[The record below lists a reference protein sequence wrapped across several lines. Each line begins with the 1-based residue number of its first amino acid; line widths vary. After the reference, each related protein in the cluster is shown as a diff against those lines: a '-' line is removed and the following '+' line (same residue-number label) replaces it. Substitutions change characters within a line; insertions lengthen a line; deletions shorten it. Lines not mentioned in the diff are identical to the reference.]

1 MRGGGPILR
10 AAALLGASSVTVA
23 AVGFL
28 KNILAAYFFGTSGAM
43 DAYLLALV
51 IPDLTMHLAGTGA
64 FNFIPLFVSE
74 RARSEAGAWSSAG
87 KLLTYWLLIL
97 GSAIALASL
106 ATAPLISVVG
116 PGLGPGDR
124 EATIQMTRLLL
135 WMAAPVG
142 AARLLAMV
150 LYAEKRFLASAS
162 SEAIFQIVST
172 LYFVAFHSF
181 GVISLVWGQIV
192 GGAVQLLV
200 IGLALRNRRHQIRP
214 DLDFRSAPVAKA
226 IRLSLPVYVGN
237 VAAKLNNVVTR
248 SFASLLGVGAVSSL
262 QFATLL
268 VESPIRVLA
277 SSLTG
282 ALFPFLSE
290 QFAHRDSERARD
302 AVKQAILTTTVLFLP
317 LSVFLLGAA
326 TPLVQVL
333 FQRGS
338 FDARSTEL
346 TVPALRILAP
356 ALVALG
362 LNELL
367 VSVFHSRQEPT
378 VPLRAG
384 LLRISLNV
392 VLCALLS
399 PVLGHRGI
407 ALALT
412 ASAFLKL
419 FVLWLHL
426 WALLGRERNRSL
438 WRELS
443 RVFAAG
449 VAALAAAGL
458 LERALEA
465 ALPGLVPARL
475 ALVALGTAAAYLA
488 GLRLFCPEELA
499 RYRAAIPEL
508 IRGRGGERRVW
519 KSLGWIRP
527 EEGK

>member
-1 MRGGGPILR
+1 MRAAVSILR

-23 AVGFL
+23 VVGFL
-28 KNILAAYFFGTSGAM
+28 KNILAAYYFGTSGAM

-64 FNFIPLFVSE
+64 FNFIPLFASE
-74 RARSEAGAWSSAG
+74 RARSEAGAWISAG

-97 GSAIALASL
+97 GSAIAVASL
-106 ATAPLISVVG
+106 ATAPLMSVVG

-124 EATIQMTRLLL
+124 GTTIQLTRLLL

-172 LYFVAFHSF
+172 LYFVLFHSW
-181 GVISLVWGQIV
+181 GVLSLVWGQIL
-192 GGAVQLLV
+192 GGAVQLLI
-200 IGLALRNRRHQIRP
+200 IGLALRNRKHQIRP
-214 DLDFRSAPVAKA
+214 NLDFRSAPVAKA

-237 VAAKLNNVVTR
+237 VAGKLNNVVNR

-277 SSLTG
+277 SSLTA

-290 QFAHRDSERARD
+290 QFAFRDSERARD

-317 LSVFLLGAA
+317 LAIFLFAAA

-338 FDARSTEL
+338 FDSRSTEL
-346 TVPALRILAP
+346 TVNALRILAP
-356 ALVALG
+356 AVVALG

-367 VSVFHSRQEPT
+367 VSVFHSRQEPK
-378 VPLRAG
+378 VPLLAG
-384 LLRISLNV
+384 LVRVALNV
-392 VLCALLS
+392 LLCSLLS
-399 PVLGHRGI
+399 PLLGHRGI

-412 ASAFLKL
+412 ASAYFKL
-419 FVLWLHL
+419 GVLALHL
-426 WALLGRERNRSL
+426 RVLLGPERSRSL
-438 WRELS
+438 LLEVS
-443 RVFAAG
+443 RAIAAG
-449 VAALAAAGL
+449 GATLIVGELVESG
-458 LERALEA
+458 LEA
-465 ALPGLVPARL
+465 YVPGLIPVRL
-475 ALVALGTAAAYLA
+475 ALVSLSMVAAYLA
-488 GLRLFCPEELA
+488 ALGLLCPEELV
-499 RYRAAIPEL
+499 RYRATIPAL
-508 IRGRGGERRVW
+508 LRRGTEARDW
-519 KSLGWIRP
+519 KSLGWVRP